1 MFDRYEILPIS
12 GFSDPFSSLTHLI
25 AAAIFIILG
34 VFLILKGKGNI
45 NRQIMLGLFVFSVVF
60 LLSMSGVYHLVP
72 PGGAAREILQRLDH
86 AGIFV
91 LIAGSFT
98 PVHGVL
104 FRGWRRWG
112 ILLIIWSIAIFG
124 IVFKTIYF
132 ETMSEWLGL
141 SIYLLM
147 GWIGALTGLL
157 LYRRFGLRFIKLLVY
172 GALAY
177 TLGAV
182 LEFLRVP
189 IVVPGVIGPHELFH
203 IAVLF
208 GIGYH
213 WAFVSKFSNGEIPE
227 AVSDS
232 TRQ

>member
-1 MFDRYEILPIS
+1 MFDRYEILPIP
-12 GFSDPFSSLTHLI
+12 GFSDPFSSITHLV
-25 AAAIFIILG
+25 AAAVFFALG
-34 VFLILKGKGNI
+34 VVLVLRGKGSV

-60 LLSMSGVYHLVP
+60 LLSMSGVYHLLA
-72 PGGAAREILQRLDH
+72 PGGTARDILQRMDH
-86 AGIFV
+86 AGIFF

-112 ILLIIWSIAIFG
+112 ILSLVWAIAICG
-124 IVFKTIYF
+124 IVFKSIYF
-132 ETMSEWLGL
+132 HEMSEWLGL

-157 LYRRFGLRFIKLLVY
+157 LYRRYGFQFIKLLIY

-182 LEFLRVP
+182 LEFLRYP
-189 IVVPGVIGPHELFH
+189 IIVPGVVGPHELFH
-203 IAVLF
+203 VAVLF

-213 WAFVSKFSNGEIPE
+213 WAFINKFSDGITPPSKLSH
-227 AVSDS
+227 A
-232 TRQ
+232 